1 MRIAIIG
8 SGISGLTT
16 AWLLHEQHDVTV
28 FEKNDYLGGHT
39 DTHAV
44 MVGNKK
50 LMVDTGFIVFNEHN
64 YPLFCSMLKAL
75 KVDWQASEMSFSVNN
90 LISKLA
96 YNPSNFLALL
106 ANTVN
111 IFKPSFRRMIRDLN
125 RFYEQTHALDINA
138 IPNSA
143 TLEDFLQEYDYS
155 DDFRYEHIYP
165 MCGAL
170 WSASSSEVP
179 NLPFKF
185 VLGFFQ
191 NHKML
196 QVTERP
202 QWLTVKGGSASY
214 IDALKKLINVTW
226 LNQGV
231 ISVNRENQDI
241 EIRTVDDSKH
251 SFDQVIF
258 ACHADQALKLLTQP
272 TVDEKNILGAFQ
284 YTQNTMVLHTDK
296 QVMPTKKSN
305 WASWQVRVDESK
317 SHAKSEDSPSYSFTY
332 WMNKLQNLKTKTP
345 VLATLNPNCAIDPQK
360 ILVTRHYEHPHF
372 DVNALR
378 AQAQWGEINGV
389 NRSYFCGAY
398 WGWGFHEDGARSAHR
413 VATFL
418 LSSGQG

>member
-8 SGISGLTT
+8 SGVSGLTA
-16 AWLLHEQHDVTV
+16 AWLLHQQHDVTV

-39 DTHAV
+39 DTHSV
-44 MVGNKK
+44 MVDDHK

-75 KVDWQASEMSFSVNN
+75 KVEWQASEMSFSVNN
-90 LISKLA
+90 LVSKLT
-96 YNPSNFLALL
+96 YNPSNLNALISN
-106 ANTVN
+106 ARNF
-111 IFKPSFRRMIRDLN
+111 FKPSFRRMIRDLT
-125 RFYEQTHALDINA
+125 RFYEQTHALEINA
-138 IPNSA
+138 IA
-143 TLEDFLQEYDYS
+143 IGTTLEDFLQEYGYS
-155 DDFRYEHIYP
+155 EDFKYEHIYP

-179 NLPFKF
+179 KLPFRF

-196 QVTERP
+196 QITDRP

-214 IDALKKLINVTW
+214 VDALKKMINVNW
-226 LNQGV
+226 LNEGV
-231 ISVNRENQDI
+231 TSINRENKDI
-241 EIRTVDDSKH
+241 EIRTVGDSIH

-258 ACHADQALKLLTQP
+258 ACHADQALKLLTHP
-272 TVDEKNILGAFQ
+272 TVDEKNILGSFQ
-284 YTQNTMVLHTDK
+284 YTQNTMVLHTDG
-296 QVMPTKKSN
+296 QVMPAKKSN
-305 WASWQVRVDESK
+305 WASWQVRVGASSSDIDAE
-317 SHAKSEDSPSYSFTY
+317 HSPSYSFTY
-332 WMNKLQNLKTKTP
+332 WMNRLQNLKIKTP
-345 VLATLNPNCAIDPQK
+345 VLATLNPNCAIDPDSV
-360 ILVTRHYEHPHF
+360 LVTRHYEHPHF

-413 VATFL
+413 VASFL
-418 LSSGQG
+418 LSLSQS